1 MNYNKYTLFRLS
13 TLFKRNKSTISNSIT
28 NKTNKLP
35 FVING
40 TTFEHRSIYL
50 DMQAT
55 TPVDLR
61 VVDKMLPYLTEY
73 FGNAHSRTHLYGWET
88 EKAVEE
94 AREHVSTLIGSSV
107 KEIIFTSGATES
119 NNIALKGISKF
130 YYSNTTT
137 KVKNHII
144 TTQTEHKCI
153 LDSCRWLQQEGFEIT
168 YLPVEK
174 DGLIS
179 LQKLEEAIRPS
190 TILVSIMAINN
201 EIGVIQPLEQ
211 IGKLCKSKGVLF
223 HTDAAQALGKI
234 KLDVNKMNIDAMS
247 MSGHKIYGPK
257 GIGALY
263 IRKKPRVRLAPFIS
277 GGGQEP
283 HRSGTLN
290 TPGIIGFGEAA
301 RLAYKEMDTDHEYI
315 NQLSTKMYTYLNTHL
330 EQIFLNGSSTNRY
343 PGNLNI
349 SFSCVEGEALIM
361 ALKDIAV
368 SSGSAC
374 TSASLEPSYVL
385 RALGVQ
391 EDLAHTSLR
400 FGIGKFTTEEEVDIA
415 SKLVVEKVNMLREM
429 SPLWDMY
436 KEGID
441 LSTIKWTE

>member
-1 MNYNKYTLFRLS
+1 MYRL
-13 TLFKRNKSTISNSIT
+13 LKRNIT
-28 NKTNKLP
+28 VLQKKKNIP

-40 TTFEHRSIYL
+40 TTFDHRSIYL

-61 VVDKMLPYLTEY
+61 VVDKMLPYLTEH

-88 EKAVEE
+88 EQAVED
-94 AREHVSTLIGSSV
+94 ARTHVSNLIGASP
-107 KEIIFTSGATES
+107 KEVIFTSGATES
-119 NNIALKGISKF
+119 NNIALKGIAKF
-130 YYSNTTT
+130 YYSNSAS

-153 LDSCRWLQQEGFEIT
+153 LDSCRWLQQQGFEIT
-168 YLPVEK
+168 YLPVEN
-174 DGLIS
+174 DGLVS
-179 LQKLEEAIRPS
+179 LQKLDEAIKPS
-190 TILVSIMAINN
+190 TILVSIMAVNN
-201 EIGVIQPLEQ
+201 EIGVIQPLED
-211 IGKLCKSKGVLF
+211 IGKLCRKKGVFF

-257 GIGALY
+257 GIGGLF
-263 IRKKPRVRLAPFIS
+263 IRKKPRIRLVPFIS

-301 RLAYKEMDTDHEYI
+301 RLAYEEMDNDHQYI
-315 NQLSTKMYTYLNTHL
+315 QHLSTKLYTYLNTHL
-330 EQIFLNGSSTNRY
+330 EQIFLNGSVTNRY

-400 FGIGKFTTEEEVDIA
+400 FGIGKFTTEEEISVA
-415 SKLVVEKVNMLREM
+415 SKLIVEKVNMLREM

-441 LSTIKWTE
+441 LSSIKWTE